1 MEVEPFLLWINAVEI
16 FFMSKDITNDHD
28 KLLIIGCLISET
40 NLLSFFQAEAQKMT
54 KRSWAEVKADLFDA
68 ALPSQWLSDLQRERM
83 INFNST
89 SLTDFQLAEGM
100 TFGLPQELQN
110 EVKKLDI
117 LKPEGFKFKEF
128 VRRVGNC
135 YDAMPKKIPRSRFG
149 GSNSTAQQGST
160 LSSLPREEY
169 IWRIHSY
176 LDLVGKCHHCKQHC
190 GNAAGTC
197 PGPVYRGPVDAP
209 PSFIGGFSQP
219 GRPTGKPA
227 GVAAVANQGDDLL
240 DPTAVIDDDTHFDEY
255 HAAAVTTFDNIES
268 SLHDDTDVG
277 PPGLSFASVAATAM
291 DSIIKEESQAFM
303 EGEALMQDYPGF
315 NPALLDELAAEFAK
329 DDSADDGYVRPRSP

>member
-68 ALPSQWLSDLQRERM
+68 ALPSQWLSDLQREVRYLRMMHSESFNQYKTRARTLQRM

-100 TFGLPQELQN
+100 TF
-110 EVKKLDI
+110 
-117 LKPEGFKFKEF
+117 
-128 VRRVGNC
+128 
-135 YDAMPKKIPRSRFG
+135 
-149 GSNSTAQQGST
+149 
-160 LSSLPREEY
+160 
-169 IWRIHSY
+169 
-176 LDLVGKCHHCKQHC
+176 
-190 GNAAGTC
+190 
-197 PGPVYRGPVDAP
+197 
-209 PSFIGGFSQP
+209 
-219 GRPTGKPA
+219 A

-255 HAAAVTTFDNIES
+255 HAAAVTSFDNIES

-277 PPGLSFASVAATAM
+277 PPGLSFASVAATAT
-291 DSIIKEESQAFM
+291 DSIIEAERQAFM

-329 DDSADDGYVRPRSP
+329 DDSADDGYVRPVHPDRGHSISFTLVGAYKALFIQVRGLSHQDCAGDPRS